1 MNAFLNLADRLS
13 RLAET
18 LAVVM
23 IFGYCALML
32 AEVVARSQAQSLSY
46 SWEFSQYA
54 MAGVFALAA
63 GPAIRSST
71 HVRITV
77 LPDYLPKPF
86 EKWLDI
92 IANFV
97 SLVIVALIIW
107 AMWVK
112 VGTSFER
119 NIMAT
124 TVTRTPLWIPQIF
137 VLWGF
142 AQLWIDLLARLIRR
156 STDQTYEWRHADAD
170 LSDV

>member
-1 MNAFLNLADRLS
+1 MSGFLILADRLS

-54 MAGVFALAA
+54 MAAIFALAS
-63 GPAIRSST
+63 GPAIRSAT
-71 HVRITV
+71 HVRISLLSEH
-77 LPDYLPKPF
+77 LPVRL

-92 IANFV
+92 IANAV
-97 SLVIVALIIW
+97 SIIIVALIVW

-112 VGTSFER
+112 VGTSIER
-119 NIMAT
+119 NIVAT
-124 TVTRTPLWIPQIF
+124 TVTRTPLWIPQLF

-142 AQLWIDLLARLIRR
+142 AQLLIDLLARLVRR
-156 STDQTYEWRHADAD
+156 CTDQRYEWQQIDSD
-170 LSDV
+170 LYDV